1 MTTTQ
6 VVDVFGTGVALC
18 NEEQIAEMILNPGE
32 TGQFVAIGNV
42 HSVMTAR
49 RDPDLATA
57 LRAAEAVTPD
67 GMPLVWAMR
76 AMGASGARRVTG
88 IDVMTTTLERG
99 VEDEV
104 GHFFYGSSEE
114 VLGDLVRTIRGM
126 FPGVIVSG
134 AMSPPYRRL
143 TLDELQLH
151 ARQIRESGANV
162 VWVGLG
168 MPKQELWMH
177 DLASALPGM
186 SLVGVGAAFD
196 WLAGKQTRA
205 PKWMQSTGLEWL
217 YRLGQDP
224 GRLWKRYVL
233 NNPLYLLLLI
243 STWLRR
249 AMSRRD

>member
-1 MTTTQ
+1 M
-6 VVDVFGTGVALC
+6 FGTGVALC
-18 NEEQIAEMILNPGE
+18 NEEQIAETILNPGE
-32 TGQFVAIGNV
+32 AGQFVAIGNV

-49 RDPDLATA
+49 RDPDLAAA
-57 LRAAEAVTPD
+57 LRTAEAVTPD

-76 AMGASGARRVTG
+76 AMGASEARRVTG
-88 IDVMTTTLERG
+88 IDVMTATLQRG
-99 VEDEV
+99 VEDDI
-104 GHFFYGSSEE
+104 GHFFYGSSEAI
-114 VLGDLVRTIRGM
+114 LGDLVRTVRGM
-126 FPGVIVSG
+126 FPGLIVSG
-134 AMSPPYRRL
+134 VLSPPYRRL

-151 ARQIRESGANV
+151 ARQIRESRADV

-177 DLASALPGM
+177 DLSSALPGV

-196 WLAGKQTRA
+196 WLAGKQARA

-233 NNPLYLLLLI
+233 NNPLFLLLLA
-243 STWLRR
+243 SAWLRQ
-249 AMSRRD
+249 AMSRGC